1 MYEGSKGG
9 WEHSTLPILE
19 RRNVDLKVKVVG
31 KTEFFFSIDADYT
44 QVKDFGVPKK
54 GFCESKGQNG
64 WLKIP
69 LLACLCYL
77 WVFEKTNM
85 NHKNARSALALS

>member
-1 MYEGSKGG
+1 MAIPSEELKF
-9 WEHSTLPILE
+9 
-19 RRNVDLKVKVVG
+19 DLKVKMVG
-31 KTEFFFSIDADYT
+31 EMEFFFSIDADYT
-44 QVKDFGVPKK
+44 QVKGFGVPKR

-64 WLKIP
+64 WLKSP
-69 LLACLCYL
+69 LLSCLCYL